1 MFQLCFNQTFAM
13 ILKINEFSTLGELQE
28 KFSECF
34 PGLRI
39 EFYKGQQSQKTDQ
52 RSEPY
57 MHLSDISK
65 KHRIGELSIKSWE
78 KAGKVIQ
85 HFKSDFGLLVGLFR
99 ETRDGFIPLDPE
111 ESLGTEI
118 STPVK
123 DKGLDYDG
131 GDEEEVRLSI

>member
-1 MFQLCFNQTFAM
+1 M

-39 EFYKGQQSQKTDQ
+39 EFYKGQQSQKMDQ
-52 RSEPY
+52 PAESY
-57 MHLSDISK
+57 LHLSDISK

-78 KAGKVIQ
+78 KAGKIIQ

-99 ETRDGFIPLDPE
+99 EKKNGFIPLDPE
-111 ESLGTEI
+111 ETLGTEI
-118 STPVK
+118 IAPTNK
-123 DKGLDYDG
+123 ENLDVDA

>member
-1 MFQLCFNQTFAM
+1 M
-13 ILKINEFSTLGELQE
+13 ILKINEFSTLGELEE

-39 EFYKGQQSQKTDQ
+39 KFYKGQQSQKMDQ
-52 RSEPY
+52 PAEPY
-57 MHLSDISK
+57 LHLSDISK

-78 KAGKVIQ
+78 KAGKIIQ

-99 ETRDGFIPLDPE
+99 EKKNEFIPLDPE
-111 ESLGTEI
+111 ETLGTEI
-118 STPVK
+118 IAPTNK
-123 DKGLDYDG
+123 ENLNIDA